1 MNRKLKYLTALVL
14 TVLIFVACTAY
25 ASAEETDA
33 GDFNDDVTSALE
45 NLSDT
50 DASEM
55 ITDTDKS
62 TGNTSTPSQTDDQEA
77 SSVTPIRSEDTSIT
91 DVTVNDTDANLF
103 TRLYSEI
110 SSYASEILCALT
122 FVGSMI
128 LAFAYKKGLLP
139 LIERSLISIG
149 NAIGKIKDNT
159 HDSAE
164 KTARLSENIEEKLTG
179 ATLLLDSLS
188 KRIAVLEDSLKE
200 SLENESEARLEKKQL
215 RLVFDTQISMLYDVF
230 MSSALPQYQKDVVGE
245 RVARMKEAL
254 RTDERDE

>member
-1 MNRKLKYLTALVL
+1 MNKKLKYLTALIL
-14 TVLIFVACTAY
+14 AVLILVVCAVY

-33 GDFNDDVTSALE
+33 ARLTDDATSVTIIT
-45 NLSDT
+45 SDT
-50 DASEM
+50 DAGEK
-55 ITDTDKS
+55 ITDKS
-62 TGNTSTPSQTDDQEA
+62 TDEA
-77 SSVTPIRSEDTSIT
+77 SAPSHKADEGARSDVPVRSEDTST
-91 DVTVNDTDANLF
+91 TVLGENDTDGNLF

-139 LIERSLISIG
+139 LIERSLVSIG
-149 NAIGKIKDNT
+149 NAIGKIKDTT

-164 KTARLSENIEEKLTG
+164 KTARLSEDIEEKLTG

-188 KRIAVLEDSLKE
+188 KRIGALEDSLKE

-215 RLVFDTQISMLYDVF
+215 RLVFDTQIDLLYDVF
-230 MSSALPQYQKDVVGE
+230 MSSALPQYQKDAVGE
-245 RVARMKEAL
+245 KVARMKEAL
-254 RTDERDE
+254 RRDETDE

>member
-1 MNRKLKYLTALVL
+1 MNKKLKYLTALIL
-14 TVLIFVACTAY
+14 AVLILVVCGVY

-33 GDFNDDVTSALE
+33 AKLTDDATSVTKST
-45 NLSDT
+45 SDT
-50 DASEM
+50 DASEK
-55 ITDTDKS
+55 ITDKS
-62 TGNTSTPSQTDDQEA
+62 ADEA
-77 SSVTPIRSEDTSIT
+77 SAPSHKDDEGARSEAPVRSEDTST
-91 DVTVNDTDANLF
+91 TVLGENDTDGNLF

-139 LIERSLISIG
+139 LIERSLVSIG
-149 NAIGKIKDNT
+149 NAIGKIKDTT

-164 KTARLSENIEEKLTG
+164 KTARLSEDIEEKLTG

-188 KRIAVLEDSLKE
+188 KRIGALEDSLKE

-215 RLVFDTQISMLYDVF
+215 RLVFDTQIDLLYDVF
-230 MSSALPQYQKDVVGE
+230 MSSALPQYQKDAVGE
-245 RVARMKEAL
+245 KVARMKEAL
-254 RTDERDE
+254 RRDEADE